1 MMATSLPEFPP
12 FDTDAEPTS
21 LGIQWK
27 KWVQRLENLFVALDV
42 KDKVRQ
48 KALLLYYGGAK
59 LADIYYTLASED
71 DKEYQQV
78 KGKLDAHFEPKVNLT
93 FETYNFRQ
101 LSQEEDE
108 SIDKFVTRLR
118 EVANRCDFQS
128 IDREIKD
135 QIVQKCFSDRLRRKA
150 LREDLSLANLVNA
163 ARAME
168 IADVQAKAMENPSIL
183 KVKQQ
188 SKDSKERE
196 YPKDERVGRED
207 QHNPSKNKECFNCGG
222 PWPHTNGRK
231 SCPAW
236 GLECRNCG
244 KRNHYA
250 RKCKAAKRVR
260 KINNLSDSDSE
271 DEYRVSA
278 VTGKKKVCNKVKVN
292 INTVPIKF
300 QIDSGAD
307 VNIIDEDTFV
317 TLKRQVT
324 LKKSNAKLF
333 AYNSSSPLSLVG
345 KFTATIAT
353 KKRYDV
359 ADFYV
364 IKGSG
369 SSGCLLGATSAVN
382 LGILHIV
389 NQVRSKAG
397 ATSKSTEAPLGA
409 VTAKSTQ
416 SKPATPLK
424 RRLGELVASYDDIFQ
439 GKE

>member
-1 MMATSLPEFPP
+1 MQSRHLWEFNGKNGFNRSTTREFIRGP
-12 FDTDAEPTS
+12 
-21 LGIQWK
+21 
-27 KWVQRLENLFVALDV
+27 RH
-42 KDKVRQ
+42 
-48 KALLLYYGGAK
+48 YGQNSTKSFAPV
-59 LADIYYTLASED
+59 LRWCETISDIYYTLASED
-71 DKEYQQV
+71 DKDYQQV
-78 KGKLDAHFEPKVNLT
+78 KLDAHFEPKVNLT

-118 EVANRCDFQS
+118 EVANRCDFHS

-135 QIVQKCFSDRLRRKA
+135 QIVQKCLRRKA

-168 IADVQAKAMENPSIL
+168 IAISGKAMENPSIL

-196 YPKDERVGRED
+196 HSKDERVGRED
-207 QHNPSKNKECFNCGG
+207 QNNQSKNKECFNCGG
-222 PWPHTNGRK
+222 PWPHTNGRM

-260 KINNLSDSDSE
+260 KINNLSDSE

-278 VTGKKKVCNKVKVN
+278 VKEKEKVCNKVKIN
-292 INTVPIKF
+292 INAIPIKF

-317 TLKRQVT
+317 TLKGKVT
-324 LKKSNAKLF
+324 LKKSNAKWF
-333 AYNSSSPLSLVG
+333 AYNSSSPLPLVG
-345 KFTATIAT
+345 KFTAAIVT

-364 IKGSG
+364 IKGSR
-369 SSGCLLGATSAVN
+369 SSGCLLGSTSAVN

-389 NQVRSKAG
+389 NQVKSKAG
-397 ATSKSTEAPLGA
+397 TTSKVTEASAGA
-409 VTAKSTQ
+409 VPAKNKQ

-424 RRLGELVASYDDIFQ
+424 GVASYDDIFQ
-439 GKE
+439 GIGKLKGVKVTLHN